1 MLSKNTNLNYLLWFL
16 IGILIAIIP
25 WIVLSL

>member
-1 MLSKNTNLNYLLWFL
+1 MLTKNSNLNYLLWFI

-25 WIVLSL
+25 WVILSL

>member
-1 MLSKNTNLNYLLWFL
+1 MTKKTNLNYLLWFL

-25 WIVLSL
+25 WLVLAL